1 MKKSLFLA
9 AAAFLAAGTLSAE
22 SLNVDGSFKQL
33 NDKGFV
39 AQWHKNGATKT
50 TTYEVI
56 RKEDGNILKLV
67 SPKGYS
73 AMYSHLHVPVKVG
86 DSFHFKFKAKG
97 KVPKF
102 SFGFYAY
109 DAKNKHAATQ
119 TVLFNVDS
127 PDKFMEYN
135 GTITVKEPPAGKSID
150 YIQFCFASY
159 LAMDLEITGIE
170 IEPVKK

>member
-9 AAAFLAAGTLSAE
+9 AAALLAAGTLSAE
-22 SLNVDGSFKQL
+22 SLDIDGSFKKL

-39 AQWHKNGATKT
+39 ARWHKNGAIKT

-73 AMYSHLHVPVKVG
+73 AMYSYLHVPVKVG
-86 DSFHFKFKAKG
+86 DSFQFKFKAKG
-97 KVPKF
+97 KSSKF
-102 SFGFYAY
+102 IFGYYAY
-109 DAKNKHAATQ
+109 DAKNKHAATES
-119 TVLFNVDS
+119 VYFPIDS
-127 PDKFMEYN
+127 PDKFTEYK
-135 GTITVKEPPAGKSID
+135 GTITVKEPPADKSIA

-159 LAMDLEITGIE
+159 LAMDVEITGIE